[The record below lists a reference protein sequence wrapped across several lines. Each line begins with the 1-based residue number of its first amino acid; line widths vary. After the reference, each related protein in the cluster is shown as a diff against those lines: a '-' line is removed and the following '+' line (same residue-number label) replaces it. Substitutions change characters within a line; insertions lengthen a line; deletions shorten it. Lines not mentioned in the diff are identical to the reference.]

1 MLQQREEWNH
11 QPRGAVVIDTE
22 DSDLDK
28 EDSVIPPL
36 IYTEYS
42 DDKEYHPCGCILRK
56 TIPSSGD
63 PSSFPIWFI
72 NWITSSGIGMGLH
85 LGVTIILFVPNLNTE

>member
-42 DDKEYHPCGCILRK
+42 DDKEYHPCESLSGPHYAEPTPEPRPPSKK
-56 TIPSSGD
+56 T
-63 PSSFPIWFI
+63 
-72 NWITSSGIGMGLH
+72 T
-85 LGVTIILFVPNLNTE
+85 